1 LKKIFILK
9 KTKIKMKEKFENTQK
24 CEFLLELGKNII
36 CQRYF
41 TVRNFNPKAANSV
54 DLYEGVKYIVDEIKK
69 NLVLKTILF
78 LDSSYRE
85 NSNDIS
91 NEGETFTITIKV
103 GNKKVLTTIF
113 PSSVYPPK
121 IRYTVDIR
129 PQISYILR
137 ELTEILSSKKVNT
150 KYQDYSLIV
159 NK

>member
-1 LKKIFILK
+1 
-9 KTKIKMKEKFENTQK
+9 MKEKFENTQK
-24 CEFLLELGKNII
+24 CEFLLELGNNMI

-41 TVRNFNPKAANSV
+41 TVRNFNQKAIYSI
-54 DLYEGVKYIVDEIKK
+54 DLHDTVKYIVDEIKRS
-69 NLVLKTILF
+69 LVLKTILF

-85 NSNDIS
+85 NSNDVA
-91 NEGETFTITIKV
+91 NKGETFTITIKV
-103 GNKKVLTTIF
+103 GNRKILTTIF

-137 ELTEILSSKKVNT
+137 ELTETLSSKKLT
-150 KYQDYSLIV
+150 THYQDYSLIV